1 MSTEFQIREVLQP
14 LVLGGENLLSR
25 LDPTHEWGSET
36 EVTLYLDR
44 CQVDTPDAV
53 VQRVWKEVLL
63 RRKKISK
70 VVDFGAGDGRFA
82 HYGRFTS
89 YTGVEIDGQRC
100 LAAVLPNN
108 AKLIHSC
115 AFNLTISDADLCV
128 GNPPYVRNQDLP
140 LGWRQK
146 ACKILEDR
154 SGVVLS
160 GLANAWQYFFLLSL
174 ISAKSDGM
182 VALVIP
188 YEWVSRPSARAIR
201 AFIREK
207 GWDVDVFRLL
217 DESFDR
223 VLTTSSITIVDKRKK
238 TGLRRYFEQT
248 ADGSFNMLPSFT
260 SGRTGFVDYF
270 KKKPGTN
277 LAVKAR
283 RGLSPGTQKVFT
295 LSEAE
300 RARLGLQI
308 DRDVVPCVTSL
319 RHLPSQ
325 DLQLDNAT
333 FQRYYIK
340 AGKKCWLL
348 QSQDK
353 PSSRL
358 QAYIDSV
365 PTAERAT
372 STCTERDEWW
382 RFAMPSIPQV
392 LVATGF
398 RGLHTKAVANIVQA
412 RAVGGVAGIYGV
424 KRTIRRQLVESL
436 VKARLGDRVVSHSHG
451 LRKLEINQLNSVI
464 QDIQERRDN
473 VHG

>member
-1 MSTEFQIREVLQP
+1 MATGIQIRDVLQP
-14 LVLGGENLLSR
+14 LPIGGGDLLSR
-25 LDPTHEWGSET
+25 LDPTHEWGSEA
-36 EVTLYLDR
+36 EITLYLDR
-44 CQVDTPDAV
+44 CQVDTPDTL
-53 VQRVWKEVLL
+53 VQRVWNEVLL

-82 HYGRFTS
+82 RYGRFTS

-100 LAAVLPNN
+100 LAAVMSNN

-115 AFNLTISDADLCV
+115 AFSVTISDADLCI

-146 ACKILEDR
+146 ACKILEER
-154 SGVVLS
+154 SGIVLS

-174 ISAKSDGM
+174 ISTQSDGM

-201 AFIREK
+201 GFIREN
-207 GWDVDVFRLL
+207 GWSVDVFRLL

-238 TGLRRYFEQT
+238 TGLWRYFEQT
-248 ADGSFNMLPSFT
+248 IDGSFNMLPGFT
-260 SGRTGFVDYF
+260 AGKTGFVEYF
-270 KKKPGTN
+270 KKKPGTD
-277 LAVKAR
+277 LTVKVR

-308 DRDVVPCVTSL
+308 GRDVVHCITTL

-325 DLQLDNAT
+325 DLQLDKAA
-333 FQRYYIK
+333 FQRYYVK

-348 QSQDK
+348 QTESK
-353 PSSRL
+353 PSPRL

-365 PTAERAT
+365 PAEDRAT
-372 STCTERDEWW
+372 STCTARDEWW
-382 RFAMPSIPQV
+382 RFTMPSIPQI

-398 RGLHTKAVANIVQA
+398 RGLHTKAVANVIKA
-412 RAVGGVAGIYGV
+412 RAVGGVAGVYGV
-424 KRTIRRQLVESL
+424 KRAARSQFVQSL

-464 QDIQERRDN
+464 QDIQEKWDN
-473 VHG
+473 AHA

>member
-1 MSTEFQIREVLQP
+1 MSTERQIRDVSQP
-14 LVLGGENLLSR
+14 PLLSGGDLLSR
-25 LDPTHEWGSET
+25 LDPMHEWGSEA

-44 CQVDTPDAV
+44 CQVDTPDPL
-53 VQRVWKEVLL
+53 VQHVWKEVLL
-63 RRKKISK
+63 RRKNPSK

-82 HYGRFTS
+82 RYGHFAS

-100 LAAVLPNN
+100 LAAALPKN

-115 AFNLTISDADLCV
+115 AFSLTIGDADLCI

-174 ISAKSDGM
+174 ISVKSDGM

-201 AFIREK
+201 NFIRK
-207 GWDVDVFRLL
+207 SGWDVDVFRLL
-217 DESFDR
+217 DDSFDR

-238 TGLRRYFEQT
+238 TGTWRYFEQ
-248 ADGSFNMLPSFT
+248 AEDGSFAVLPGVT
-260 SGRTGFVDYF
+260 AGRNGFVDYF
-270 KKKPGTN
+270 KKKPGSDIP
-277 LAVKAR
+277 VKAR

-308 DRDVVPCVTSL
+308 GRDVVPCVTTL

-325 DLQLDNAT
+325 DVQLDKAA
-333 FQRYYIK
+333 FHRYYVK
-340 AGKKCWLL
+340 GGKKCWLL
-348 QSQDK
+348 QTEGK

-365 PTAERAT
+365 PAGDRAT
-372 STCTERDEWW
+372 STCTTRDEWW
-382 RFAMPSIPQV
+382 RFTMPSIPQI

-398 RGLHTKAVANIVQA
+398 RGLHTKAVGNAIKA
-412 RAVGGVAGIYGV
+412 RAVGGVAGVYGV
-424 KRTIRRQLVESL
+424 KRAVRVQLVQSL

-464 QDIQERRDN
+464 QDIQKKRDN
-473 VHG
+473 THG

>member
-1 MSTEFQIREVLQP
+1 
-14 LVLGGENLLSR
+14 
-25 LDPTHEWGSET
+25 
-36 EVTLYLDR
+36 
-44 CQVDTPDAV
+44 
-53 VQRVWKEVLL
+53 
-63 RRKKISK
+63 
-70 VVDFGAGDGRFA
+70 
-82 HYGRFTS
+82 
-89 YTGVEIDGQRC
+89 
-100 LAAVLPNN
+100 
-108 AKLIHSC
+108 
-115 AFNLTISDADLCV
+115 
-128 GNPPYVRNQDLP
+128 
-140 LGWRQK
+140 
-146 ACKILEDR
+146 
-154 SGVVLS
+154 
-160 GLANAWQYFFLLSL
+160 
-174 ISAKSDGM
+174 
-182 VALVIP
+182 
-188 YEWVSRPSARAIR
+188 
-201 AFIREK
+201 
-207 GWDVDVFRLL
+207 
-217 DESFDR
+217 

-248 ADGSFNMLPSFT
+248 ADGSFNMIPSFT